1 MASSMAHKQACAI
14 GSAAHNQPMA
24 RQRIIWSVVA
34 LTAIL
39 AAPVHADPV
48 GTAAESGRTAGEAVV
63 DSAKTVGRTI
73 RDFFVHGPRTAGE
86 TWRSNAR
93 KTGDDARSNA
103 ERVRQESQS
112 ER

>member
-1 MASSMAHKQACAI
+1 MASSMAHKRACAI
-14 GSAAHNQPMA
+14 GSAVHNRSMA
-24 RQRIIWSVVA
+24 RQRINWSVVA

-48 GTAAESGRTAGEAVV
+48 GVAAESGRTAGEAVV

-93 KTGDDARSNA
+93 QTGADSRSNA
-103 ERVRQESQS
+103 ERVRQEAHS

>member
-1 MASSMAHKQACAI
+1 
-14 GSAAHNQPMA
+14 MA

-48 GTAAESGRTAGEAVV
+48 GVAAESGRTAGEAVV

-73 RDFFVHGPRTAGE
+73 RDFFIHGPRTAGE

-93 KTGDDARSNA
+93 QTGADTRSNA
-103 ERVRQESQS
+103 ERVRDEAHS